1 MRSVGMLATSWPW
14 PYAPEGV
21 PKLTKPMVRADPG
34 DTYDGVG
41 WSTLSM
47 NNDRIETEYIMW
59 GRKQVF
65 VQSPPDSSLSQP
77 EILRPR
83 IADQIGPY

>member
-1 MRSVGMLATSWPW
+1 MRSIGMLATSWPW

-21 PKLTKPMVRADPG
+21 PKLTKPMIRADPG
-34 DTYDGVG
+34 DFYDGVG
-41 WSTLSM
+41 RSEISM
-47 NNDRIETEYIMW
+47 NNDRIENEYIMW

-65 VQSPPDSSLSQP
+65 VQSAPDSSLSQP